1 MSLYSIYTKMPE
13 SIRKFFRK
21 SHLADCWRA
30 RIQRKCHKNAVKKV
44 NWNVPVFYDEGILCR
59 YINREKYHSQFSQDF
74 FLDRIVFNGKKS
86 GFFIDIG
93 ANHPEQLS
101 NTLYFEDLG
110 WHGMAFEPQ
119 AGLCAL
125 WKDRKTE
132 CHNLALGDREGE
144 LEFAEYEGDDGFG
157 VLAGAASVLGKAAGK
172 KYMVKQRR
180 LGDVLKEA
188 GVKTVDFISLDVEG
202 YEMNVL
208 LGIDFTEVD
217 ILCFLIENNKGKD
230 GMSNMQIRKF
240 MDENGYDFIGRIVID
255 DVFVKR
261 TA

>member
-1 MSLYSIYTKMPE
+1 
-13 SIRKFFRK
+13 
-21 SHLADCWRA
+21 
-30 RIQRKCHKNAVKKV
+30 
-44 NWNVPVFYDEGILCR
+44 
-59 YINREKYHSQFSQDF
+59 
-74 FLDRIVFNGKKS
+74 
-86 GFFIDIG
+86 
-93 ANHPEQLS
+93 
-101 NTLYFEDLG
+101 
-110 WHGMAFEPQ
+110 
-119 AGLCAL
+119 
-125 WKDRKTE
+125 
-132 CHNLALGDREGE
+132 
-144 LEFAEYEGDDGFG
+144 
-157 VLAGAASVLGKAAGK
+157 
-172 KYMVKQRR
+172 MVKQRR

>member
-59 YINREKYHSQFSQDF
+59 YINREKYHSQFGQDF

-132 CHNLALGDREGE
+132 RQSAIILPWGTGKANWNLPNMREMTV
-144 LEFAEYEGDDGFG
+144 LEFWQGLQVFW
-157 VLAGAASVLGKAAGK
+157 
-172 KYMVKQRR
+172 
-180 LGDVLKEA
+180 
-188 GVKTVDFISLDVEG
+188 
-202 YEMNVL
+202 
-208 LGIDFTEVD
+208 
-217 ILCFLIENNKGKD
+217 
-230 GMSNMQIRKF
+230 
-240 MDENGYDFIGRIVID
+240 GRQPE
-255 DVFVKR
+255 KN
-261 TA
+261 TW